1 MPLFTANTPQYDR
14 YHRSVVLPTPERIG
28 ALPAYTGR
36 GVVIAVVDSGFY
48 MHPDLDQRV
57 LVHADATTSHISEQ
71 PQVMETDDLS
81 WHGQMT
87 SVIAAG
93 DGSLSGGR
101 YRGVASSSQLVLVKI
116 SSPRGQVK
124 ERDIL
129 RGLRWL
135 IDTYRRFNVRVVN
148 LSVGG
153 DDYSADP
160 DHPLHWAVRRLT
172 EAGIVV
178 VAAAGNHGRDW
189 LVPPASAVE
198 AITVGGYNDH
208 NTSDRTQWT
217 GYQSDFGTAYDRS
230 PKPDVIAP
238 AAWIAS
244 PILPGSLVDREA
256 YWLGPLLHSESERAL
271 KRVLT
276 QGYRDLGLSREMVEH
291 PSDHVYAMLQA
302 RINSHKLIDAKY
314 QHVDGTSVSAAI
326 VSSVVAQMIEVNPGL
341 SPAEVR
347 TILIDTAQSLAQLS
361 KAQQGA
367 GVINPAAAVGLA
379 LAAHKGEIHE
389 S

>member
-1 MPLFTANTPQYDR
+1 MPLFTSNAPQHDR
-14 YHRSVVLPTPERIG
+14 YQRAVLPTPERIG
-28 ALPAYTGR
+28 ALPDYTGR
-36 GVVIAVVDSGFY
+36 GVVIALVDSGFY
-48 MHPDLDQRV
+48 MHSDLGDRV
-57 LVHADATTSHISEQ
+57 LVHADATTNHISEQ
-71 PQVMETDDLS
+71 PRVMETDDLS

-101 YRGVASSSQLVLVKI
+101 YRGVASSSQLVLVKV

-153 DDYSADP
+153 DEVSSDP

-178 VAAAGNHGRDW
+178 VAASGNHGASSI
-189 LVPPASAVE
+189 VPPASAVE

-208 NTSDRTQWT
+208 NATDRSQWT
-217 GYQSDFGTAYDRS
+217 GYQSDYGAAYDGS

-238 AAWIAS
+238 AQWIAS

-271 KRVLT
+271 KRLLT
-276 QGYRDLGLSREMVEH
+276 QGYHDLGLARELVEH
-291 PSDHVYAMLQA
+291 PDGHLYAMLQA
-302 RINSHKLIDAKY
+302 RINSHKLIDAKH

-326 VSSVVAQMIEVNPGL
+326 VSSVVAQMIEANPCL
-341 SPAEVR
+341 TPAEIR
-347 TILIDTAQSLAQLS
+347 AILIDTAQPLS
-361 KAQQGA
+361 RIPPAQQGA
-367 GVINPAAAVGLA
+367 GVMNPAAAVR
-379 LAAHKGEIHE
+379 AAFEASKGELHE

>member
-1 MPLFTANTPQYDR
+1 MPLFTSNVPQHDLYQR
-14 YHRSVVLPTPERIG
+14 AVLPTPERVG
-28 ALPAYTGR
+28 APPDYTGR

-48 MHPDLDQRV
+48 MHPDLAGRV

-71 PQVMETDDLS
+71 PGVVDTDDLS

-101 YRGVASSSQLVLVKI
+101 YRGIASESQLVLVKI

-129 RGLRWL
+129 RGLRWI

-160 DHPLHWAVRRLT
+160 DHPLHQAVRRLT

-178 VAAAGNHGRDW
+178 VAAAGNHGRDG
-189 LVPPASAVE
+189 LVPPASAAD
-198 AITVGGYNDH
+198 AITVGGYDDH
-208 NTSDRTQWT
+208 NTTDRSQWT
-217 GYQSDFGTAYDRS
+217 GYHSDWGSAYDGS
-230 PKPDVIAP
+230 SKPDIVAP

-244 PILPGSLVDREA
+244 PILPGSMVDREA
-256 YWLGPLLHSESERAL
+256 YWLGPLLESEGERAL
-271 KRVLT
+271 KRLLT
-276 QGYRDLGLSREMVEH
+276 QGYGDLGLPRELAQK
-291 PSDHVYAMLQA
+291 PDDHVYEMLQA
-302 RINSHKLIDAKY
+302 RINSHKLIDAKH

-326 VSSVVAQMIEVNPGL
+326 VSAVVAQMIEANPCL
-341 SPAEVR
+341 TPAQIR
-347 TILIDTAQSLAQLS
+347 SILVETAYPLAAVPS
-361 KAQQGA
+361 YQQGA
-367 GVINPAAAVGLA
+367 GALDPARAVRAALEA
-379 LAAHKGEIHE
+379 K